1 MIEGNPLGSVKP
13 FPEVQQVLHT
23 LKETYKLA
31 LITNVPS
38 SITVEYVHDGLREL
52 GIHELFDVVIVSS
65 DVGINKPDEE
75 IFALTLDYLQVKP
88 EEAVMIGNTIATDIF
103 GGNRMGMK
111 TVLIQREQE
120 YQPSDWEQPDHTIH
134 SLKELLTL
142 LDLTM
147 ISPQTKILLR
157 MESGQLLNIE

>member
-1 MIEGNPLGSVKP
+1 MVEGDPLGSVKL
-13 FPEVQQVLHT
+13 FPEVQQVLRT

-38 SITVEYVHDGLREL
+38 SISVEYVHDGLREL
-52 GIHELFDVVIVSS
+52 SIHELFDVVIVSS

-103 GGNRMGMK
+103 GGNRMGMT
-111 TVLIQREQE
+111 TVLVQRGQE
-120 YQPSDWEQPDHTIH
+120 YQPSDWEHPDHTIH

-142 LDLTM
+142 LAN
-147 ISPQTKILLR
+147 Q
-157 MESGQLLNIE
+157 